1 MFLTGAENVLTFQ
14 MLFLGCIILNT
25 NNVSLALP
33 TKIETMAFL
42 QLKIFLSDGIFKIIV

>member
-14 MLFLGCIILNT
+14 MLFSGCIILNT
-25 NNVSLALP
+25 NNISLAFP